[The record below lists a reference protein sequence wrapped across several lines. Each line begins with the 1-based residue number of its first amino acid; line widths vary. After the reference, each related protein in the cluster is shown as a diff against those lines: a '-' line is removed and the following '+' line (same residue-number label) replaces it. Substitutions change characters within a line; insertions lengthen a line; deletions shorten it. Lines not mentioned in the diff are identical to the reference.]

1 MTTITINST
10 KKTIELTKRFA
21 AAAAKFGSAEYA
33 QLQQARR
40 DYPDFLVVT
49 VSAKSSAKKNSL
61 KGLTYAYMEAYIA
74 AHDDENN
81 SIMKEYQDLRANSND
96 AKEACAEAVS
106 YGEIKEWFL
115 NKYPAIR
122 EFHERREKL
131 LENIA
136 A

>member
-21 AAAAKFGSAEYA
+21 AAAAKFGSAEYV

-40 DYPDFLVVT
+40 DYPDFRVT
-49 VSAKSSAKKNSL
+49 TTAKSSTKKNTL

-74 AHDDENN
+74 AHDDENK
-81 SIMKEYQDLRANSND
+81 SIMKEYQDLRAQSEE
-96 AKEACAEAVS
+96 AKAACAEAAS

-115 NKYPAIR
+115 NKYPVIR

>member
-1 MTTITINST
+1 MTTTAAKSST
-10 KKTIELTKRFA
+10 KKNT
-21 AAAAKFGSAEYA
+21 
-33 QLQQARR
+33 
-40 DYPDFLVVT
+40 
-49 VSAKSSAKKNSL
+49 L
-61 KGLTYAYMEAYIA
+61 KGLTYGYMEAYIA

-131 LENIA
+131 LENIRGYFLKMA
-136 A
+136 ELTGTLWENDSPTASCNHGFASHVVYWMEKLSLLS

>member
-10 KKTIELTKRFA
+10 KKTIEMPKRFA
-21 AAAAKFGSAEYA
+21 AAATRFGSAEYI

-74 AHDDENN
+74 AHDDENK
-81 SIMKEYQDLRANSND
+81 SIMKEYRDLRAQSD
-96 AKEACAEAVS
+96 EAKAACAEAVS

-115 NKYPAIR
+115 NKYPDIR
-122 EFHERREKL
+122 KFHERREKL